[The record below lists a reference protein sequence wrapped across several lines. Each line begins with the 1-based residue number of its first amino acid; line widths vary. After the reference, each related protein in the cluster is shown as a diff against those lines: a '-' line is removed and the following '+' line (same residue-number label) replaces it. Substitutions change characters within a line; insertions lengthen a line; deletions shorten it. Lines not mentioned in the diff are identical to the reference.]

1 MWTETSV
8 SETKEMKAI
17 GRILLI
23 GVVVLALLS
32 LTGCVVIT

>member
-1 MWTETSV
+1 MDRNLCLGDQ
-8 SETKEMKAI
+8 EMKAI

>member
-1 MWTETSV
+1 MDRNPCLGDQ
-8 SETKEMKAI
+8 EMKAI
-17 GRILLI
+17 GTILLF